1 MLNLKLEILNLR
13 LISGTKV
20 KSRVLEVKKTD
31 RKNKVK
37 KRNKRVIKQSL
48 IN

>member
-20 KSRVLEVKKTD
+20 KSKVLEVKKE
-31 RKNKVK
+31 
-37 KRNKRVIKQSL
+37 IKELSNGL
-48 IN
+48 